1 MYNIQSTLDSV
12 AYELRIAPWK
22 IENSTIDNQGKNS
35 NKKTFFFRINYLI
48 YLMIA
53 VIFNP
58 VQILKFWYH
67 INFRNIEGF
76 SHKLIQITLTCMFG
90 AIIEHFTT

>member
-35 NKKTFFFRINYLI
+35 KKKNIFFSDKLFDL
-48 YLMIA
+48 
-53 VIFNP
+53 FNDCCY
-58 VQILKFWYH
+58 F
-67 INFRNIEGF
+67 
-76 SHKLIQITLTCMFG
+76 
-90 AIIEHFTT
+90 